1 MRIKNLLKEIEF
13 HDFIAFDLETT
24 GLDSKRNEI
33 IEISALRFVDG
44 ELDDEFT
51 ALVKPTQKIPE
62 KITEITGINDSM
74 VANAPHISEVLDDFI
89 SFMDGSIVV
98 AHNAEFDLE
107 FINQNIS
114 KYSKE
119 INIKSVCDTLLLS
132 RSFLFSLEKFNLEF
146 LSNYFNLSH
155 DAHRARADAFN
166 TGIILIKLIEQ
177 MCSFPIEI
185 FQKINKIC
193 NNQTVYNKLLYI
205 NILNFLKSNQT
216 NKIKPIKEFNVRNN
230 VLNNK
235 NSPNN
240 DFSDDIDSWFSNEGK
255 VSKSWPN
262 YQKRDIQV
270 KLSSDI
276 HSNFSDNSILIAE
289 AEAGLGKS
297 LSYLIAGLKYAK
309 ENNKKLI
316 ISTYTKALQEQ
327 LFYKDIPVLINY
339 LNLNLKAIIL
349 KGKNN
354 YLSKLKF
361 NEIIDNDY
369 INIKD
374 KEINECITLIVWS
387 HFTVTGD
394 IEECNGIY
402 RERIVRLWNQLTYSE
417 MNDLD
422 FYKSQYGN
430 FHQNDYYNKIMKE
443 ANDSDIII
451 INHSLFCND
460 ISSDSPSLPLNSLLI
475 IDEGHN
481 LINAV
486 KNQLTLNFSD
496 SYLLSIF
503 YSLKNS
509 LDTIEAHNYS
519 RFDNRD
525 EIVTSLD
532 DLIKEVSETFKL
544 FKFNFEEIYSNL
556 EFNSYDLVL
565 SQEEYNLNG
574 LDLNNIYFK
583 IDKLID
589 YVDLFLESCSSNK
602 NSSFNKTINPIELIR
617 SDLNENKIIMKNF
630 IDNSGRY
637 IKWISL
643 YKSGL
648 NNHMRIY
655 VSDSDIKSFMLNKIY
670 KLYPSFTMCSATFTI
685 NESFNFLFQ
694 NLGVDG
700 NLFKTNIYKSPFY
713 YEDQAKFYIYNKKI
727 DINSGNY
734 INDISNQ
741 ISFLY
746 KSLYKKTLILCTSYK
761 QVKSITNNLLNNS
774 DINNEDIFTQTS
786 RFSKKRILD
795 NYKQSKGGIL
805 IGTSTFWEGIDL
817 SGKLLE
823 ILFIVRIPFGNPS
836 NPYNRHL
843 SNIIE
848 GNGGNPFYDLELPSA
863 ILKLKQGIGRLI
875 RSDKDTGV
883 CIITDPRLSKSRYG
897 NFIIDEMPVQP
908 HFYDNINEIT
918 NEIDNFLG

>member
-1 MRIKNLLKEIEF
+1 MCIKNLLKEIEF

-33 IEISALRFVDG
+33 IEISALRFIDG
-44 ELDDEFT
+44 ELSDEFT
-51 ALVKPTQKIPE
+51 TLVKPEQKIPQ
-62 KITEITGINDSM
+62 KITEITGINDTM
-74 VANAPHISEVLDDFI
+74 VSNAPHISEVLDDFI

-166 TGIILIKLIEQ
+166 TGVILVKLIEQ
-177 MCSFPIEI
+177 MFSVPLEI
-185 FQKINKIC
+185 FQNINKVC
-193 NNQTVYNKLLYI
+193 YNKRVYNKLLYS
-205 NILNFLKSNQT
+205 NIFNFLKSNKANNT
-216 NKIKPIKEFNVRNN
+216 KPIKEFNVRSN

-240 DFSDDIDSWFSNEGK
+240 DFTDNIDRWFNNQGIL
-255 VSKSWPN
+255 SKSWPD
-262 YQKRDIQV
+262 YEERDIQS

-276 HSNFSDNSILIAE
+276 YSNFSNTSILIAE
-289 AEAGLGKS
+289 AGAGLGKS

-327 LFYKDIPVLINY
+327 LFYKDIPVLIDY

-354 YLSKLKF
+354 YISKIKL

-369 INIKD
+369 VNMKD

-387 HFTVTGD
+387 HFTTTGD

-402 RERIVRLWNQLTYSE
+402 RERITQLWNRLTYSE
-417 MNDLD
+417 INELD
-422 FYKSQYGN
+422 FYKSQYGS
-430 FHQNDYYNKIMKE
+430 FYQNDYYNKIMKE

-460 ISSDSPSLPLNSLLI
+460 ISNESPSLPSNSLLV

-481 LINAV
+481 LINAI

-496 SYLLSIF
+496 SYLISIF
-503 YSLKNS
+503 YSLKNN
-509 LDTIEAHNYS
+509 LNTIELDSYNK
-519 RFDNRD
+519 FDNRD
-525 EIVTSLD
+525 EILNSLD
-532 DLIKEVSETFKL
+532 DLIKEASETFKL

-565 SQEEYNLNG
+565 SKEEYALNG
-574 LDLNNIYFK
+574 LDLNNIYLK

-589 YVDLFLESCSSNK
+589 SIDLILESSNSNN
-602 NSSFNKTINPIELIR
+602 NSSFNKTLIPIELIR
-617 SDLNENKIIMKNF
+617 SDLDKNKIIIKNF
-630 IDNSGRY
+630 IDKSERY
-637 IKWISL
+637 IKWVSL
-643 YKSGL
+643 YKVGL
-648 NNHMRIY
+648 NNYIKIY
-655 VSDSDIKSFMLNKIY
+655 VSDSDIKSFMLNKIH

-685 NESFNFLFQ
+685 NESFEFFFQ
-694 NLGVDG
+694 SLGIEG
-700 NLFKTNIYKSPFY
+700 NLFQTNIYKSPFY

-727 DINSGNY
+727 DINSGDY
-734 INDISNQ
+734 INDVSNQ

-746 KSLYKKTLILCTSYK
+746 QSLGKKTLILCTSYK
-761 QVKSITNNLLNNS
+761 QVKSITNNLLNNLNI
-774 DINNEDIFTQTS
+774 DNEDIFTQTS

-795 NYKQSKGGIL
+795 NYRQSKGGIL

-836 NPYNRHL
+836 NPHSRHL
-843 SNIIE
+843 SNVIE
-848 GNGGNPFYDLELPSA
+848 DNGGNSFYDLELPTA

-908 HFYDNINEIT
+908 DFYDNINEIT